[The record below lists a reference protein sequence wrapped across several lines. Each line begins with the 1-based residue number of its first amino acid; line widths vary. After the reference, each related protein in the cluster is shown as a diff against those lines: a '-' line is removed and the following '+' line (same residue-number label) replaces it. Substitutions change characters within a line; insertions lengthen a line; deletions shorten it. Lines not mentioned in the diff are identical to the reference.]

1 MQFMRNSEH
10 AYFFP
15 LILRATKHVDNR
27 AVGNN
32 YCAQTVGKCDVGK
45 RCSKAINFSSKEI
58 FSSRDEVKLN

>member
-32 YCAQTVGKCDVGK
+32 YCAQTVGKCDVNR
-45 RCSKAINFSSKEI
+45 RCSEAINF
-58 FSSRDEVKLN
+58 